1 MKLNVLLSA
10 VFLMCGVIVA
20 LAESVDYPESKI
32 MNQVDNYH
40 GTEVADPYRWLEDDV
55 RESAVV
61 KQWVEKQNEVT
72 FDYLE
77 KLPMREAF
85 QKKLEQL
92 WNFERYSIPY
102 KIGGRYFYRRN
113 DGLQNQSVLY
123 VLDELDGEPR
133 VLLDPNQLSE
143 DGTTALA
150 RYTISDDGK
159 LMAYALSESGSDWN
173 KWYVMDIDTGEKRSD
188 EIQFTKFTSATWTK
202 DNQGFFYSRFPE
214 PKDDFQDLNKNQKV
228 YYHRIGT
235 PQAEDKLIYERP
247 DEPDWGFANSISDDG
262 RYLILSAWKGTDPKA
277 RIFYK
282 DLTVDNSAPVA
293 LIDHFENEYGFLG
306 NDGELFYFVTDKDAP
321 RRRVIAIDL
330 NKPEPENWREII
342 PEAEAKLD
350 DVSLVNN
357 LFVINYLEDVKSRV
371 RIFNVAGKHVR
382 DVELA
387 GIGTA
392 SGFNGERTDT
402 ETFYAFQSF
411 IQPPTIYRY
420 NLITGEQ
427 EIFRKPE
434 VDFSPEDLEV
444 QQVFYESKDGTP
456 IPMFLISKKGLQQN
470 CENATILYGY
480 GGFGIS
486 LTPGFS
492 VGWLSWVEMGGVVA
506 IANLRG
512 GGEYGEEWHQAGTK
526 LNKQN
531 VFDDFI
537 SAGKWLIENNY
548 TQPAKLGIT
557 GRSNGGLLIGAVL
570 NQAPELFGAA
580 VPGVGVMDMLR
591 FHQFTAG
598 RYWVDDYGSAE
609 NPEEFD
615 ALYAY
620 SPYHNIKEV
629 EYPATLVI
637 TADTDDRVVPG
648 HSFKY
653 IARLQEQQQGEAP
666 VMIRIETSA
675 GHGAGTPI
683 SKVIEEKADTWA
695 FFAKHLGLKQSP

>member
-1 MKLNVLLSA
+1 
-10 VFLMCGVIVA
+10 MCGVIVA